1 MNKTFKV
8 VFNRSRG
15 SLMVAN
21 EITSSVQKKGTKTV
35 LATAV
40 LALMGSAAIAS
51 DIYTNGTYAVSD
63 DTTIGTTAISGE
75 ASNRYA
81 GISANSGNTTTV
93 NIAEGKTLT
102 IKQKLDDISGAS
114 RIYLIDSQSESKIV
128 TNGNIVGELTTTSG
142 NSVRGLRL
150 MSGEAEMNGNLA
162 LTVDSGS
169 GTAVGTDTWDGG
181 KLTLSGDKTDI
192 TVKTTGQIYGIQTAG
207 GNNYDETIANFN
219 AKETKITAD
228 ASSGTSSIVKGLY
241 SNISTTNF
249 TGNTTLTTKGNS
261 SKTYGLCLEGDP
273 SWNKYTTLVNFTG
286 DINKVD
292 VTATGGQAIAIYASG
307 AHLSDTGKT
316 FTVDTDAKEGYAI
329 GLLSQYNATTT
340 FGSDATITAKAT
352 GAGSTIGVWLTDYT
366 NALGNATFNKSLTVK
381 STSENSDTMG
391 ILYNTTLTDTDEN
404 GVFTVVGKTTVEASA
419 TGTGNAFGLITG
431 GNKKAMQ
438 LGDAEIGAASIK
450 GNARA
455 IVVQKNENASTKVY
469 EGGNLTVTGNV
480 NAVATSLGT
489 DTSAYAVEVDGGTFN
504 LGAKDK
510 TVSLT
515 AVGSDA
521 RAFNITNGGTFN
533 IGSADSLP
541 TSVTLGV
548 NKDSQYLGV
557 VEGTDSA
564 VNIFGDTYTQ
574 AGSTEGIV
582 AKDGGAFNLT
592 GNTVST
598 GNLSATNG
606 GTVSVKADKSLN
618 LTGNIKVTEGTNPA
632 LVKIESVKSTISGN
646 VNVAG
651 TGNTASI
658 KTGDGS
664 TFTGNL
670 TATKGGKITLDGG
683 AYTVSVLDLDD
694 TSNLEATNATIN
706 LSGATK
712 DGNVTLKG
720 TTNVTMTLATAFEG
734 ITLDEQSQATAS
746 DSGVSAR
753 LNVTSDS
760 EKTAKITVSD
770 TFTYTGTILKAMEDA
785 YSYVTLALENARL
798 KTDTA
803 QKTEVSQ
810 DLTGD
815 VITGGGDISVT
826 EAVTVKID
834 AKEDSAKSVIGA
846 VDLGTKAANLVTAN
860 TTATI
865 DSIKSTNTDSAITLE
880 KSTVE
885 VSKAIEN
892 AGTLTV
898 DKGTTLK
905 AESITSKGTVVVND
919 KSAINVTTLDSTG
932 LVTLTGQSTVKATTL
947 TGTGTINVGS
957 TEGEGLGAK
966 LDIET
971 LKMTGGRIFVD
982 PLYGSGYG
990 DSVLHIGSLE
1000 GGKLSTGL
1008 VAGRGALVI
1017 VGATETEA
1025 NNAVDSLGVYTKQP
1039 FVYVG
1044 TPINLKGDTT
1054 SGYVVIDTN
1063 ATTDTTAEGGS
1074 VVLTSG
1080 ALVIDQQAIGDSAVF
1095 TNANTVYATG
1105 DATIGVVNSKADT
1118 SITLATKADGS
1129 ATSVTLGEG
1138 TTDVLVATDSPFV
1151 KGSLDATTGKINL
1164 KGTMPEEAM
1173 DVLASTGVQTMIR
1186 HADSVLAETIADRAI
1201 CPQKKSGL
1209 WVSVRGEQYK
1219 QTKLGN
1225 GAGLKANMGYG
1236 AFGGELALKGH
1247 IKLGGAIQY
1256 GFGTVK
1262 GDTHNVKNKTKD
1274 YSATV
1279 YGTYDFA
1286 RSGVKLL
1293 AEVAYT
1299 QSENKITNSFHSS
1312 LNQNLDAKMYS
1323 AGLTVMKGF
1332 KVGDFNITPS
1342 LGVRASRI
1350 ETDAMKVGAEKVKKQ
1365 EHDIIQVPIAVRV
1378 ASKGI
1383 KTQSGAVFVPH
1394 AKVAYVPTFGDKE
1407 LKVYDVKR
1415 SVINTNPVQA
1425 ALGVSY
1431 IKGKLAVDFT
1441 ANGGIGNRGTKSVG
1455 AKVGLMYRF

>member
-40 LALMGSAAIAS
+40 LTLMGSAAMAAS
-51 DIYTNGTYAVSD
+51 APQFKWTSENQPTGSSFSYVVTEYPSGDYPVAILATSGATGTITNAVVSLVANSD
-63 DTTIGTTAISGE
+63 THPYPAATRALYFCDGNIGFDGDTATFSVE
-75 ASNRYA
+75 SNYA
-81 GISANSGNTTTV
+81 G
-93 NIAEGKTLT
+93 
-102 IKQKLDDISGAS
+102 
-114 RIYLIDSQSESKIV
+114 
-128 TNGNIVGELTTTSG
+128 SG
-142 NSVRGLRL
+142 NSEL
-150 MSGEAEMNGNLA
+150 SS
-162 LTVDSGS
+162 LTSYTEGVDQR
-169 GTAVGTDTWDGG
+169 A
-181 KLTLSGDKTDI
+181 
-192 TVKTTGQIYGIQTAG
+192 
-207 GNNYDETIANFN
+207 TIS
-219 AKETKITAD
+219 AKK
-228 ASSGTSSIVKGLY
+228 
-241 SNISTTNF
+241 
-249 TGNTTLTTKGNS
+249 TTLTTKATYENGKS
-261 SKTYGLCLEGDP
+261 AYGIVAYGSKGEDKSAYVD
-273 SWNKYTTLVNFTG
+273 FTG
-286 DINKVD
+286 DEVSINVESNVDRTTNSLDKNRRGAVVGASLTYGYITSTADKVDITVNSTGTTATAAGVLNGGKYAEAATDNKVGAAD
-292 VTATGGQAIAIYASG
+292 ATGIGTIAGGFSNTGATNITVTAVGGSATGLSVKDHFYTSTTGSVESTAKASIDL
-307 AHLSDTGKT
+307 A
-316 FTVDTDAKEGYAI
+316 
-329 GLLSQYNATTT
+329 
-340 FGSDATITAKAT
+340 DATI
-352 GAGSTIGVWLTDYT
+352 GV
-366 NALGNATFNKSLTVK
+366 
-381 STSENSDTMG
+381 TSM
-391 ILYNTTLTDTDEN
+391 
-404 GVFTVVGKTTVEASA
+404 
-419 TGTGNAFGLITG
+419 
-431 GNKKAMQ
+431 
-438 LGDAEIGAASIK
+438 
-450 GNARA
+450 R
-455 IVVQKNENASTKVY
+455 ENAIGIYGSQTT
-469 EGGNLTVTGNV
+469 EGSKGVLVNATGNV
-480 NAVATSLGT
+480 SVVTSSMGAGKT
-489 DTSAYAVEVDGGTFN
+489 AYAVNLGGGIIS

-521 RAFNITNGGTFN
+521 RAFNITNGGTLN
-533 IGSADSLP
+533 IGSANSLP

-548 NKDSQYLGV
+548 NKDSQYLGL

-564 VNIFGDTYTQ
+564 VNIFADTYTQ

-592 GNTVST
+592 GNIVST

-618 LTGNIKVTEGTNPA
+618 LTGNVKVTEGTNPA
-632 LVKIESVKSTISGN
+632 EIKIESVKSTISGN

-865 DSIKSTNTDSAITLE
+865 DSIKSTNADSAITLE

-919 KSAINVTTLDSTG
+919 KSAVNVTTLDSTG

-982 PLYGSGYG
+982 PAYGSGYG
-990 DSVLHIGSLE
+990 DSVLRIGSLE

-1025 NNAVDSLGVYTKQP
+1025 NNAVDSLGVFTKQP

-1054 SGYVVIDTN
+1054 SGYVIVDTN

-1080 ALVIDQQAIGDSAVF
+1080 ALVIDQKAIGDSAVF

-1279 YGTYDFA
+1279 YGTYDFT